1 MANTQD
7 LKSALRGITVVLVG
21 DEDYEEHIAT
31 WNTYTNRKPI
41 GVAVPKSTDEV
52 ARVIKAVERAGIK
65 RVTVRGGGH
74 SFEALGLGGED
85 GAFVIDTIKLN
96 SISSDPAND
105 TITAGGGCLLG
116 DVALYA
122 WAHGKKMLPMGT
134 CPTVGLAGQIQCG
147 GYGFYSRTYGTLT
160 DRVLSVEI
168 VTPDG
173 RVQTASNDENANLF
187 FAIRGA
193 GTGSFGVITSIT
205 LSTNDAPLD
214 GVAVFSLR
222 WSLDRQDVPA
232 VLKKLH
238 DAAAASPLTVNPM
251 IVIWLGVLEVSGV
264 ILEDSVA
271 GLGSAWKTL
280 TQDLPAADS
289 TTLTRRDLID
299 TVADIEESQTSAP
312 WYKDLKDLKR
322 EGREHQRF
330 MKIKAGFVPKLLSDD
345 FMEKL
350 AEFSKTQPRTGV
362 RVQLLGLNPDF
373 RPDPDTTSIK
383 VRGTPWLM
391 GMSVWLQVSEYGDDT
406 EVEAKRRLPWLN
418 QAYEL
423 FYPIT
428 SGGYIGDDDYDEDN
442 HGRSMMASY
451 YGEHLDKL
459 QSIKAK
465 YDPKRLFS
473 YPLSV

>member
-1 MANTQD
+1 MAHIQE
-7 LKSALRGITVVLVG
+7 LKSALHGITVVHVD
-21 DEDYEEHIAT
+21 DEDFDEHTAT
-31 WNTYTNRKPI
+31 WNTYTDRKPI
-41 GVAVPKSTDEV
+41 GVAVPKNTEEV
-52 ARVIKAVERAGIK
+52 VRVVKAAERAGIK
-65 RVTVRGGGH
+65 RITIRGGGH

-96 SISSDPAND
+96 SISSDPSND

-173 RVQTASNDENANLF
+173 SVRTASNDENADLF

-205 LSTNDAPLD
+205 LRTNDAPLD

-222 WSLDRQDVPA
+222 WSLDREDVPV
-232 VLKKLH
+232 VLKGLH
-238 DAAAASPLTVNPM
+238 DAATASPLTVNPM
-251 IVIWLGVLEVSGV
+251 IISWLGVLEISGV

-271 GLGSAWKTL
+271 RLGSTWKAL
-280 TQDLPAADS
+280 TESLPAADS
-289 TTLTRRDLID
+289 TTLTRRHLIE

-312 WYKDLKDLKR
+312 WYRDLEALKR

-330 MKIKAGFVPKLLSDD
+330 MKIKAGFVPELLSDD
-345 FMEKL
+345 FLATL
-350 AEFSKTQPRTGV
+350 AELAKTQPRTGV
-362 RVQLLGLNPDF
+362 RMQLLALDPDF
-373 RPDPDTTSIK
+373 RPEPDTTSIK
-383 VRGTPWLM
+383 VRGMPWLM
-391 GMSVWLQVSEYGDDT
+391 GMSVWLQVAEYGDATDA
-406 EVEAKRRLPWLN
+406 EAKRRLPWLN
-418 QAYEL
+418 RAYEL

-428 SGGYIGDDDYDEDN
+428 NGGYIGDDDYDEDEN
-442 HGRSMMASY
+442 GRSMMDSY
-451 YGEHLDKL
+451 YGQHLEKL
-459 QSIKAK
+459 QLVKAK

-473 YPLSV
+473 HPLSV